1 MLKALAIVALLASP
15 ALADKKKNKGDDA
28 PAPEAPAEQAPK
40 KNKNKHKQEAPAPPP
55 QAEAPKNKNKDRKR
69 EEAPA
74 PPPAAP
80 PQAEAPKGGLK
91 PGQGVGRRVCLGSTS
106 GIGNIEVTSAR
117 TVGVAT
123 CNGELKR
130 VFIEKGICKGKAART
145 KVEYGWQFADTTG
158 KDNVSCP

>member
-15 ALADKKKNKGDDA
+15 ALADKKKKGGDEA
-28 PAPEAPAEQAPK
+28 PPPAPAEASPK
-40 KNKNKHKQEAPAPPP
+40 KDKKKDKQ
-55 QAEAPKNKNKDRKR
+55 

-74 PPPAAP
+74 APPAAD
-80 PQAEAPKGGLK
+80 APKGDLK

-106 GIGNIEVTSAR
+106 GVGNIEVTSAK

-130 VFIEKGICKGKAART
+130 VFLEKGICKGKAPRT

-158 KDNVSCP
+158 KDTVPCP